1 MAAKVEPFW
10 KRKTL
15 AELDSA
21 EWESLCDGCGLCCLQ
36 KLEDE
41 EDGAVYYTRIACRL
55 LDLKTCQCSD
65 YPNRRASVPDCIQL
79 NAQDAAQFKWLPPT
93 CAYRPWPSARPAALA
108 PSGLWR
114 PRGGTRRAHF
124 PGRQDARRRQRCRGA
139 LGRPPDFPCWLN
151 LSADCIVS
159 RSAHLA
165 LSDSVEFSS
174 MLARLLSLFA
184 LVLFIVGPAQAA
196 KRVDLDYHVRFL
208 PAEDQA
214 VVQLILEKGE
224 AVRSLQFNPGDEGYY
239 SDFRADGEWQQES
252 PALGTWRPAPG
263 KATLSYRVRISH
275 PRDNGR
281 FDARMTPD
289 WALFRGDDLVP
300 PARLD
305 QVDGVSLVSRISF
318 ELPEGWKSIETGWPR
333 IGKNRFRVDNRERL
347 FDRPTGWMLAGKLGT
362 RRAKLGETE
371 VTVAAPVGEGVRR
384 MDILTMLT
392 FVWPQVQNVF
402 PRDPAKLL
410 IVGAGDP
417 MWRGGLSDPIPVHAC
432 RPPAGQRERHKLA
445 GA

>member
-1 MAAKVEPFW
+1 
-10 KRKTL
+10 
-15 AELDSA
+15 
-21 EWESLCDGCGLCCLQ
+21 
-36 KLEDE
+36 
-41 EDGAVYYTRIACRL
+41 
-55 LDLKTCQCSD
+55 
-65 YPNRRASVPDCIQL
+65 
-79 NAQDAAQFKWLPPT
+79 
-93 CAYRPWPSARPAALA
+93 
-108 PSGLWR
+108 
-114 PRGGTRRAHF
+114 
-124 PGRQDARRRQRCRGA
+124 
-139 LGRPPDFPCWLN
+139 
-151 LSADCIVS
+151 
-159 RSAHLA
+159 
-165 LSDSVEFSS
+165 

-224 AVRSLQFNPGDEGYY
+224 AVRSLQFNLGDEGYY
-239 SDFRADGEWQQES
+239 SDFQADGEWQQES

-392 FVWPQVQNVF
+392 FVWPHVQNVF

-417 MWRGGLSDPIPVHAC
+417 MWRGGLSGPNSLYMHADRPLVSENGTSSLVHELVHVFSRIKDTDRSDWISEGLAEYYAIELVRRAGGMSEDRYQAVREHLIKWSRKVDSLRTEHSTGPITARAVLLLQDLDKEI
-432 RPPAGQRERHKLA
+432 RQRSKGRHSLDDVARGLMRMDTVSTDDFITITETLLGGGSKALNTRLLR
-445 GA
+445 